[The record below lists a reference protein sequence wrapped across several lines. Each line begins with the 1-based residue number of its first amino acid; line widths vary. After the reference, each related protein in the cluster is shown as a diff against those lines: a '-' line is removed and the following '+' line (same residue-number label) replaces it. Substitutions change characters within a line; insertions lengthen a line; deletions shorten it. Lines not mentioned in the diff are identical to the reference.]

1 MTVQQGMDSARV
13 REIAGQ
19 LRTGSRRISDVQGK
33 GTASARVLRGSWEG
47 EDATT
52 LLDSWED
59 DAVTRLAQAAE
70 RLMTAAEDLGRQADQ
85 QDQASDATG
94 GGHSQGS
101 GVPTAPPGPGAPG
114 GPFGG
119 GRQKPLEGSVELPKT
134 DVEMGE
140 YSVTGRGQDA
150 PGVRTNTDEDGNKHH
165 YDPLTGKTWV
175 EDKDGRW
182 TDSTDTTGHWRGTD
196 TETTEY
202 TDGSETKRESSYG
215 EGGGRREWGESY
227 SDEKDFDN
235 KVGDRISDVNDAVR
249 TEPFYEKKG
258 EVEADAAVAKGAV
271 GNDQTGASGS
281 VLSADASAEGAYGA
295 SLDKGLYAEGGAQAG
310 AYVGKGE
317 AHWGNNYGTAAEV
330 EGYVG
335 AQASVEGSASIGP
348 DGAQV
353 AAGGEVFAGGKVEGA
368 VSQDV
373 GDYGTVGV
381 GGSVSYGIG
390 AEANVEGEI
399 SMDKVG
405 FSGDIGLT
413 LGVGAEVN
421 VDLSFSPKEIADDLT
436 FWD

>member
-114 GPFGG
+114 GPG
-119 GRQKPLEGSVELPKT
+119 GRGRQTPLEGSEET
-134 DVEMGE
+134 DEYEFEGE
-140 YSVTGRGQDA
+140 YSITGRGQDA

-175 EDKDGRW
+175 EDKDGKW
-182 TDSTDTTGHWRGTD
+182 TNAADPTG
-196 TETTEY
+196 Y
-202 TDGSETKRESSYG
+202 SEHSEGGERYG
-215 EGGGRREWGESY
+215 EGGGRKEWGKEFSH
-227 SDEKDFDN
+227 EKDFDS
-235 KVGDRISDVNDAVR
+235 KVGDTISDVNDAVR
-249 TEPFYEKKG
+249 TEPFVEVGDK
-258 EVEADAAVAKGAV
+258 VEADAAVAKGSV
-271 GNDQTGASGS
+271 GDEQTGASGS
-281 VLSADASAEGAYGA
+281 VLSADASAEGSAGV
-295 SLDKGLYAEGGAQAG
+295 SLDQGAYAEGGAQAG

-317 AHWGNNYGTAAEV
+317 AHWGNDYGTSANV

-353 AAGGEVFAGGKVEGA
+353 AAGGEVFAGGRVEGS

-390 AEANVEGEI
+390 AEANVEAEA
-399 SMDKVG
+399 SWDKVG
-405 FSGDIGLT
+405 ISGDLGLT

-421 VDLSFSPKEIADDLT
+421 VDLSFSPKEIVDDLT